1 MNIIHISYVIII
13 TNLNLVVDILYVKVL
28 LKKYFVNFA

>member
-1 MNIIHISYVIII
+1 MNIIHISHVIII
-13 TNLNLVVDILYVKVL
+13 TNLNLVVNILYVKVL

>member
-13 TNLNLVVDILYVKVL
+13 TNLNLVVNILYVKVL